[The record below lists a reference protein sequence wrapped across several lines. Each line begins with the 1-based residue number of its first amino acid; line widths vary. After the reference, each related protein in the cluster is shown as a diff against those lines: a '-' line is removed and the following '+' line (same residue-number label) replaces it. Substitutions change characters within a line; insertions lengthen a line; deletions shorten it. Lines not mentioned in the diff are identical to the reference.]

1 MRKLT
6 LLIGIGI
13 GYVLGARAGTQRYEQ
28 LKAQAQKAWSN
39 PTVQDKVD
47 QAQEKVK
54 ETAPQVAEKV
64 TEKAGEVAQTV
75 AGKVKGDDSGDGTG
89 DGAPDEGAHAAGA
102 AQPGSAFGA

>member
-6 LLIGIGI
+6 LVIGIGI

-28 LKAQAQKAWSN
+28 LKAQAQKAWKN
-39 PTVQDKVD
+39 PTVQDKVE

-64 TEKAGEVAQTV
+64 SGKAGEVAQTV
-75 AGKVKGDDSGDGTG
+75 TEKVKGDSHDDGG
-89 DGAPDEGAHAAGA
+89 NGGGAHAAGA

>member
-6 LLIGIGI
+6 LVIGIGI

-28 LKAQAQKAWSN
+28 LKAQAQKAWNN

-47 QAQEKVK
+47 QAQEKVR

-64 TEKAGEVAQTV
+64 SGKASEVAHTV
-75 AGKVKGDDSGDGTG
+75 TDKVRDTDGDDASGS
-89 DGAPDEGAHAAGA
+89 GAHAAGA

>member
-6 LLIGIGI
+6 LVIGIGI

-28 LKAQAQKAWSN
+28 LKAQAQKAWRN
-39 PTVQDKVD
+39 PTVQDKVE

-64 TEKAGEVAQTV
+64 SGKAGEVAQTV
-75 AGKVKGDDSGDGTG
+75 TEKVKGDSDEDGNG
-89 DGAPDEGAHAAGA
+89 GGAHAAGA

>member
-28 LKAQAQKAWSN
+28 LKAQAQKAWNN

-47 QAQEKVK
+47 QAQEKVQETVR
-54 ETAPQVAEKV
+54 ETAPKLG
-64 TEKAGEVAQTV
+64 EKAGAVAQTV
-75 AGKVKGDDSGDGTG
+75 AAKVKGDDESATD
-89 DGAPDEGAHAAGA
+89 ALPDAGA
-102 AQPGSAFGA
+102 SRPGVSFGA

>member
-6 LLIGIGI
+6 LVIGIGI

-28 LKAQAQKAWSN
+28 LKAQAQKAWNN

-64 TEKAGEVAQTV
+64 SGKASEVAHTVTEKVRGEDST
-75 AGKVKGDDSGDGTG
+75 DDGENG
-89 DGAPDEGAHAAGA
+89 GAHAAGA